1 MRPLPSRGLLPKGWI
16 WLTLL
21 LGLVLAASGLR
32 AQPLADPRVDWFS
45 ADSAHFRVHFRAGQ
59 RAQAEAVARA
69 AEAVYPRVTEALQW
83 TPRTR
88 TEIVLYS
95 EFDVANGFATPLPYS
110 FMGVFLAPPDEGQLL
125 TNSAWFDML
134 LVHEFTHIVHLDKLR
149 GAPRLLQRIF
159 GNVPWFIPNLF
170 QPGWAIEGVAV
181 FAESEPALGRGR
193 LRGPWFE
200 AFLRAEQS
208 RGWISLRE
216 INADGR
222 RLPVGKQYL
231 YGAYFM
237 EFLDR
242 RYGDKA
248 IGALVEQYSGNIVPR
263 LHSAPWAAT
272 GKMMDELWEEFLA
285 DLGQQLDARSQ
296 ALRAQPEQL
305 GEAMGPVLFQVD
317 SLAALPGDG
326 GWLLVAGDGL
336 RGTHLWRITPQGRQE
351 RLTRV
356 NAGTRLSVAADGSV
370 LLAQPDICDKLN
382 YTYDLYRLQDA
393 RLRRLTHCAHL
404 RRAVQAGGQLF
415 ALQLLAGETRLVR
428 VDAGTG
434 AVSSLLAPGQPP
446 ADAPGTPG
454 APGDGD
460 ELLDLTASPDGR
472 QLFVVARRAG
482 DWRVLALDP
491 SATTTQ
497 PQVVVR
503 LASPISSLR
512 HGAAGLEMVL
522 VEGGV
527 PNVWRLEGNELL
539 RLTHSH
545 TAVQLHAGSA
555 ADGSLASAV
564 LVPGGSQLMRL
575 PQPAVLQRMSAMAPV
590 VAEATATT
598 PAQGIAA
605 QNGASGAHT
614 GTTPDAGLLQ
624 PERPYSALRSM
635 FPRSW
640 LPAVTVDR
648 GLTAYG
654 ASTNGGDALGWHR
667 YAALAQV
674 ETSQRELTGSVEY
687 LFAGSHGLSLSR
699 TLVARAW
706 NRVDEEDEVTVFDR
720 STGLQWLS
728 VFPFSRL
735 ERRVNLGLGL
745 AMDRSERVDLPAGT
759 RVQRHDERLLAG
771 LLDVDLSGS
780 DWFSDGPNRGARAG
794 LLFESYKPLQGG
806 DERRYDGHVL
816 RADLRAWLGLGRG
829 VLALRFT
836 EARARGRTES
846 FQLGGSTDEL
856 LQLGVS
862 LNQRELSLRGYRGDE
877 PSLQGPNARVATL
890 ELRWPLADIDRHAM
904 VPPFGINRLSGVLFA
919 DVGGAWGDGESR
931 PGRYSRGVG
940 FELVGE
946 LKLLYALALQLR
958 LGVAQGLD
966 APPGQRKT
974 RGYLTAGRAF

>member
-200 AFLRAEQS
+200 AFLRAEQA

-305 GEAMGPVLFQVD
+305 GQAMDEAAEAWFQVD

-326 GWLLVAGDGL
+326 GWLAVAGDGL
-336 RGTHLWRITPQGRQE
+336 QGTHLWRITPLGRPE

-356 NAGTRLSVAADGSV
+356 NAGARLSAAADGSV

-382 YTYDLYRLQDA
+382 YSYDLYRLEGS
-393 RLRRLTHCAHL
+393 RLHRLTHCAHL

-434 AVSSLLAPGQPP
+434 AVSSVLAPAQLP
-446 ADAPGTPG
+446 ADAPGH
-454 APGDGD
+454 GD
-460 ELLDLTASPDGR
+460 ELLDLAASPDGR
-472 QLFVVARRAG
+472 QLFVVARQAG
-482 DWRVLALDP
+482 DWRVLVLDP
-491 SATTTQ
+491 ASASAP

-527 PNVWRLEGNELL
+527 PNVWRLEGAELL

-545 TAVQLHAGSA
+545 TAVQMHAGST
-555 ADGSLASAV
+555 ADGTLATAV
-564 LVPGGSQLMRL
+564 LVPGGSRLMRL
-575 PQPAVLQRMSAMAPV
+575 SRPAVLQRMAAVAPV
-590 VAEATATT
+590 SEAAMQAAAMPTAATATT
-598 PAQGIAA
+598 
-605 QNGASGAHT
+605 
-614 GTTPDAGLLQ
+614 AGLQADAAALQ

-759 RVQRHDERLLAG
+759 RVQRHDERVLAG

-780 DWFSDGPNRGARAG
+780 DWFSDGPNRGARAS

-836 EARARGRTES
+836 EARARDRTEP

-856 LQLGVS
+856 LQLGVA

-877 PSLQGPNARVATL
+877 PSLQGPNARVASL

-919 DVGGAWGDGESR
+919 DVGGAWGAGESR